1 MAYDSGAPWRG
12 PLFRV
17 PITVVKP
24 VPVGPAAPA
33 RAGYGSFSSEA
44 TPHFA
49 AAFRALDFAA
59 GAEHR
64 RFVAVPEGAT
74 WCEMR
79 LTAAAGLPNPCN
91 YFVRAT
97 QLRPAQKFSDGEG
110 ARAYVQLA
118 ANQEWAHNF
127 AVQVRVTA
135 AVLTCILPT
144 TDALLIYLFVSNIG
158 TRLATLA
165 VLMRLDVFV
174 ALWQWLASV
183 YPVRLQSE
191 GRTAQCGYLWT
202 IVTRLINFMQRYV
215 LASGEQILGVVR
227 YG

>member
-1 MAYDSGAPWRG
+1 MIRLTLLFQAAYLDNTLIDNILFFCLGRMSVQVMAYDSGAPWRG

-24 VPVGPAAPA
+24 VAVGPAAPV
-33 RAGYGSFSSEA
+33 GGSLGGFSLGGNGEVS
-44 TPHFA
+44 PHFA
-49 AAFRALDFAA
+49 ARFRRLDFAA

-97 QLRPAQKFSDGEG
+97 QLRPAQRFSDGEG

-118 ANQEWAHNF
+118 ANQEWVHSF
-127 AVQVRVTA
+127 AVQVTA
-135 AVLTCILPT
+135 TANPVPLYQ
-144 TDALLIYLFVSNIG
+144 ALQQCHAKSC
-158 TRLATLA
+158 LALA
-165 VLMRLDVFV
+165 VSGIYR
-174 ALWQWLASV
+174 
-183 YPVRLQSE
+183 YPK
-191 GRTAQCGYLWT
+191 
-202 IVTRLINFMQRYV
+202 
-215 LASGEQILGVVR
+215 
-227 YG
+227 